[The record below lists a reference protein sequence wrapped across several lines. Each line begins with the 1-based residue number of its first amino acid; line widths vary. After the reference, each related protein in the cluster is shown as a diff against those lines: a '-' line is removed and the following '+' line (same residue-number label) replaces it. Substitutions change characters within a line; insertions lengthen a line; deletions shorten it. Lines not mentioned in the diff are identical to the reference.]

1 MSQIDR
7 GDSSGERG
15 VVPRKDRVEGLNP
28 PRRVAVAPNVKV
40 VIHSRQAYES
50 SIANPLGPDRAPHRI
65 WNWSDG
71 SWVLL
76 KFLDDGETL
85 AVTSPGLSA
94 TLIDAGERLLVRVS
108 HGPSAAQASPRESV
122 I

>member
-1 MSQIDR
+1 M
-7 GDSSGERG
+7 
-15 VVPRKDRVEGLNP
+15 
-28 PRRVAVAPNVKV
+28 
-40 VIHSRQAYES
+40 
-50 SIANPLGPDRAPHRI
+50 
-65 WNWSDG
+65 
-71 SWVLL
+71 LL

-108 HGPSAAQASPRESV
+108 HGPSPAHSAPRESV